1 MTSFSNITV
10 WAGLGAAE
18 HAAIATGGAWNAFYF
33 ARRAVLDR
41 GGRRLAAAVLAL
53 LFASITL
60 EVLTGSAASAASE
73 VALRAPLTLALLA
86 VTTLTLPGSR
96 AGSRR

>member
-1 MTSFSNITV
+1 VTSFSNITI

-41 GGRRLAAAVLAL
+41 GGRSLAGAMLAL
-53 LFASITL
+53 LFTSIAL
-60 EVLTGSAASAASE
+60 DVLAGGAASAASE
-73 VALRAPLTLALLA
+73 VALRAPLTFAILA
-86 VTTLTLPGSR
+86 VTTLTLPAAR

>member
-1 MTSFSNITV
+1 MTSFSNITF

-33 ARRAVLDR
+33 ARRARLDR

-53 LFASITL
+53 LFGALAL
-60 EVLTGSAASAASE
+60 EFALGVAVADTAAE
-73 VALRAPLTLALLA
+73 VARRAPLTLGTLA
-86 VTTLTLPGSR
+86 VSTLTATG
-96 AGSRR
+96 GRR